1 MKKNA
6 SETPPVTVWLVEDYA
21 PFRNTV
27 SRLLNATNGL
37 ACTHLFATGEDALRS
52 LQTQPKPNV
61 IMLDVGLP
69 GMNGLELLA
78 KVREVSPDTR
88 VVILTAFEDEE
99 KIFRAICSGA
109 SGYLLKTATADQITG
124 AIAEAVAGGA
134 PMTPSIAKR
143 VLEMF
148 SRMAPAKT
156 DYGLSDREKMV
167 LEARSKHEDW
177 GSGQGAQGK
186 AGLRFRGTR
195 HRSDGN
201 CRSWK
206 RGVSWITRTAC
217 LRWQCGS
224 GVRACV
230 RGSLWARSW
239 RCRAVCFC

>member
-6 SETPPVTVWLVEDYA
+6 SENPPVTVWLVEDYA

-167 LEARSKHEDW
+167 LEKMVNGLTKKEIAAVLDMNFHTVDAALRSIYSKLEV
-177 GSGQGAQGK
+177 
-186 AGLRFRGTR
+186 
-195 HRSDGN
+195 N
-201 CRSWK
+201 
-206 RGVSWITRTAC
+206 TRT
-217 LRWQCGS
+217 G
-224 GVRACV
+224 
-230 RGSLWARSW
+230 
-239 RCRAVCFC
+239 AVAKALKEKLV